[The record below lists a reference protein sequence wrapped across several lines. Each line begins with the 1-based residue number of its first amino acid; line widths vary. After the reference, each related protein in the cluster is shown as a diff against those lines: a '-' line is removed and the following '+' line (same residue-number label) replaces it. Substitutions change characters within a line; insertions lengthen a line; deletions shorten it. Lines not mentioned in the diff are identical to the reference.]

1 MTDQAG
7 EANGDPSAAEPETTQ
22 PSPEEAPQKASR
34 SEQTRARILD
44 AAEEVFGEHGYHGA
58 SIVEI
63 TKRAGHGL
71 GTFYLYFPSKI
82 EIYRHLL
89 RARQHDFIEA
99 ARAATAGTS
108 DQRSVVRGAFRVFF
122 DWIAERPAIMRLLR
136 EAEFVDPSLLEDL
149 YRAPA
154 EEYRKRLA
162 RARELGYLAD
172 TDPEVLAW
180 CIMGMTEFVVLRF
193 IIWGEE
199 KSMTDEQFDAF
210 AEIVVRALGV
220 GRPR

>member
-1 MTDQAG
+1 MTDQGG
-7 EANGDPSAAEPETTQ
+7 EASDDPSAEPQTTQ
-22 PSPEEAPQKASR
+22 PPPEQAPQKVSR
-34 SEQTRARILD
+34 SERTRARILD

-71 GTFYLYFPSKI
+71 GTFYLYFPSKMD
-82 EIYRHLL
+82 IYRHLL
-89 RARQHDFIEA
+89 RARQQDFIEA
-99 ARAATAGTS
+99 ARAATEGTS
-108 DQRSVVRGAFRVFF
+108 DQRSVVRAAFRAFF
-122 DWIAERPAIMRLLR
+122 DWIAARPAIMRLLR

-210 AEIVVRALGV
+210 ADIVARAIGA
-220 GRPR
+220 GRPG